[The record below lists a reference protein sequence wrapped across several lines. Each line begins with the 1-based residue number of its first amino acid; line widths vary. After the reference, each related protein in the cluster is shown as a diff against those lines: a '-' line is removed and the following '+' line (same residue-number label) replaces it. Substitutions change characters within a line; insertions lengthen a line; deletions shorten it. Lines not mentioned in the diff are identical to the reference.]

1 MSYFYIYKL
10 CNYLLMENHK
20 YISEINNII
29 NKQKIAG
36 GGELQEALE
45 KKVTERAARVAEAT
59 ARAAKATAHDAR
71 VTASAAKATVRAAKA
86 TTDRAA
92 RNPPSPRPPPQP
104 SAIPPPPPPP
114 SARPPS
120 PPSVGP
126 VPQKGMP
133 TMQKSATP
141 VISAPPPTSP
151 TTATRTT
158 PQPSSKQKNNELKNM
173 FNSKINFENYINDI
187 NGYIHMLADCTTDK
201 INEFIAKSEQ
211 ETSKIVKE
219 EAELTNQQIDD
230 TNDLSAVRQEGKKIQ
245 AKLDTQQEEGKEDL
259 ITSEKKVTA
268 LEENVRDSKEAR
280 TKVEDELKNSR
291 ESAAQN
297 GKEGDNTA
305 ALELQNK
312 IDTLKREES
321 EAIESLKIQQTEIEK
336 KKKSMLQI
344 QAEADQNLTTNNLKS
359 LELESKIK
367 KNEEKISTLKKTHEK
382 MMLENKQELDDHERI
397 LTAKKTE
404 IDNIEKTIIEKNET
418 AKNALRENKENIE
431 SIRKQKETI
440 EQEATVLKNKVNS
453 LEQIINDNDTNKV
466 DELNSFKSKLIEK
479 GKENEKLKQVLKAKD
494 NDIEKNNKQLEV
506 LNELKQK
513 IEEEKTKLD
522 KEFIVLR
529 TTNSEHSKLQEKFND
544 MERTN
549 KKLQDTIDAKTQNEE
564 KLQKDIAKLTKDVGA
579 NDKKAIEEKL
589 REEFEEKNKQLINE
603 VAQLKTAQWQLT
615 QNNKFIDKYIYSGFS
630 LKFPSKGNPKFIE
643 LSKDELNKNVKLCTN
658 GNFVTNTENNKKN
671 YDYLIENVGN
681 KKFVLAG
688 VNNYEFKYM
697 ENKIYEIKSNKRG
710 DESLELELAITPQ
723 NITPEQFTTLL
734 QATDMDKCIKLKFMD
749 IAADGKILA
758 DPIIVFVKPLSQS
771 NNPMF
776 MRAQD
781 GGGFWKSKKKIP
793 EEIQYNNEKVI
804 PMAQFKQIKESI
816 DTIIIKVKEYEK
828 KLVKEKKGNI
838 KHKTKLSKIK
848 ELIKL
853 SGKINKLY
861 EGSSTEK
868 FKSLF
873 TKNKPKPSTGG
884 ALFGLGKKRAT
895 NPTLPGESGLQQ
907 VAPMNVLVEAAAK
920 QDQGPRA
927 KEYAENILD
936 EKKRDKGSKSL
947 TKEKCMKIKKYLEN
961 FNEILKSLQN
971 DTGDES
977 LEKLKT
983 DTTNAVANSEKP
995 KNSVKNSL
1003 IEKMM
1008 DVQNKF
1014 QGTPSDGKPNNSTE
1028 ILTITTM
1035 IIYDILLVSIVIICI
1050 IIYILFVINII
1061 KFLYQCFLEVG
1072 NSQHNNLATG
1082 RTLRYKLLGYVV
1094 YINNCNLPSLFSSFN
1109 SVDTPSGTFM
1119 RLSKVL
1125 EKYFTNERAQVDT
1138 DTFESIFGELSDKV
1152 AIPKTPQ
1159 KIAEEK
1165 HDKWLTEE
1173 GKDASPEAQEQH
1185 KATLTKQEIQ
1195 NDQER
1200 KNTQYEENKN
1210 YKEPKFNIFL
1220 CIRLVF
1226 ICIKLFITF
1235 ITIIV
1240 ISIITFILLSVVSQM
1255 ANMDAIEISIIKK
1268 QKLFFMLLQLLAV
1281 SIMHIIIKL
1290 IIYKTMFVKIYNKYL
1305 NTYLNII
1312 AIDLTINSLKKLDN
1326 LQYIDSELAIRLK
1339 NSVDNNSYIEER
1351 LIQLMNLLGNDDSTN
1366 ETIIKYITIYM
1377 LLKYLYSYE
1386 KNKSNYLLYYS
1397 YFINDGD
1404 YSFPSELNMEKNNIT
1419 TFYSLI
1425 PNKHRKTPIDYFK
1438 YSDIKNILDIENAEK
1453 IRQGVNTY
1461 ISQINTY
1468 IADANSY
1475 FDDDNFIVS
1484 LGWYILINIILG
1496 TIYII
1501 IIVTIILNETEI
1513 MKGNFNLYEF
1523 TKFE

>member
-1 MSYFYIYKL
+1 
-10 CNYLLMENHK
+10 
-20 YISEINNII
+20 
-29 NKQKIAG
+29 
-36 GGELQEALE
+36 
-45 KKVTERAARVAEAT
+45 
-59 ARAAKATAHDAR
+59 
-71 VTASAAKATVRAAKA
+71 
-86 TTDRAA
+86 
-92 RNPPSPRPPPQP
+92 
-104 SAIPPPPPPP
+104 
-114 SARPPS
+114 
-120 PPSVGP
+120 
-126 VPQKGMP
+126 
-133 TMQKSATP
+133 
-141 VISAPPPTSP
+141 
-151 TTATRTT
+151 
-158 PQPSSKQKNNELKNM
+158 M
-173 FNSKINFENYINDI
+173 FNSKTNFENYINEI
-187 NGYIHMLADCTTDK
+187 NGYIQMLADCKKDK
-201 INEFIAKSEQ
+201 IDNFIAKSEQ
-211 ETSKIVKE
+211 EKSKIVE
-219 EAELTNQQIDD
+219 TEIQLTNQQIDATD
-230 TNDLSAVRQEGKKIQ
+230 NLSTARQERE
-245 AKLDTQQEEGKEDL
+245 KLRQTSNAEIEIGKEEL
-259 ITSEKKVTA
+259 AQNEKRISA
-268 LEENVRDSKEAR
+268 LQKEVDKSQQATNEAEN
-280 TKVEDELKNSR
+280 ELTISQQT
-291 ESAAQN
+291 AAQN
-297 GKEGDNTA
+297 GTTVDNTTA
-305 ALELQNK
+305 LKEQQIKVDALKQEEQDILKKLELEK
-312 IDTLKREES
+312 I
-321 EAIESLKIQQTEIEK
+321 EIEK
-336 KKKSMLQI
+336 K
-344 QAEADQNLTTNNLKS
+344 
-359 LELESKIK
+359 
-367 KNEEKISTLKKTHEK
+367 
-382 MMLENKQELDDHERI
+382 R
-397 LTAKKTE
+397 
-404 IDNIEKTIIEKNET
+404 
-418 AKNALRENKENIE
+418 E
-431 SIRKQKETI
+431 SIVQREEAAKAQMETI
-440 EQEATVLKNKVNS
+440 EKKSAQFEEEIKNNKAEILKLKTQNDEMNLQNSKDLEEKQKLLEIKNARIKEIEEQLTTENIKAKGVLKANSDDIERIKIEKEGIEHEKEGLEKKLITLEEEKKDNKEK
-453 LEQIINDNDTNKV
+453 LENLEKKLQTDKQVDEDEKKELTNELSELKYKLEKKEKEKVLHETNK
-466 DELNSFKSKLIEK
+466 
-479 GKENEKLKQVLKAKD
+479 KEMIKAVKDLADNLQAKD
-494 NDIEKNNKQLEV
+494 NDIVNKNNELESLKQL
-506 LNELKQK
+506 KSK
-513 IEEEKTKLD
+513 IEEEKTKLNQD
-522 KEFIVLR
+522 LLILR
-529 TTNSEHSKLQEKFND
+529 KTTVQNDELEAKYKAITETNDNLQK
-544 MERTN
+544 
-549 KKLQDTIDAKTQNEE
+549 TIDKRDENER
-564 KLQKDIAKLTKDVGA
+564 KLQKEIDKLRDKDA
-579 NDKKAIEEKL
+579 NNKASIEAKL
-589 REEFEEKNKQLINE
+589 REEFNAQNQKYVNEIKQLQE
-603 VAQLKTAQWQLT
+603 TQFTQMQQPQLIQD
-615 QNNKFIDKYIYSGFS
+615 NKFIDKYIYSGFS
-630 LKFPSKGNPKFIE
+630 LRFPSTQDTKFIE
-643 LSKDELNKNVKLCTN
+643 LEDNESNKRVTLCTN
-658 GNFVTNTENNKKN
+658 KNFVTNTDNNKN
-671 YDYLIENVGN
+671 YYDYLIKNVG
-681 KKFVLAG
+681 KIKFAVTG
-688 VNNYEFKYM
+688 VNNYKFNYR
-697 ENKIYEIKSNKRG
+697 ENKIYEIKSNKS
-710 DESLELELAITPQ
+710 DESLKLELAITPLD
-723 NITPEQFTTLL
+723 ITPLEFKTLL
-734 QATDMDKCIKLKFMD
+734 QATDMDKCIKLEFTEIKE
-749 IAADGKILA
+749 DGKKVKGKE
-758 DPIIVFVKPLSQS
+758 PIIVFVQPLPQS
-771 NNPMF
+771 NEPPLL
-776 MRAQD
+776 R
-781 GGGFWKSKKKIP
+781 GGWGWGSKKKNP

-804 PMAQFKQIKESI
+804 PMAQFKMIKESI
-816 DTIIIKVKEYEK
+816 DTIITKVKEYEK

-853 SGKINKLY
+853 SGKINILY

-873 TKNKPKPSTGG
+873 TKNKPNPSTGG

-895 NPTLPGESGLQQ
+895 NPMLPGEQRAKVPPSMDILR
-907 VAPMNVLVEAAAK
+907 LAAAK
-920 QDQGPRA
+920 QGQGDMA
-927 KEYAENILD
+927 KEYKENILD
-936 EKKRDKGSKSL
+936 EQNRDKGSKSL

-983 DTTNAVANSEKP
+983 DTANAVANSENP
-995 KNSVKNSL
+995 QNSGKNSL
-1003 IEKMM
+1003 INKMM
-1008 DVQNKF
+1008 DVQKKF
-1014 QGTPSDGKPNNSTE
+1014 KGTSSDSKPNNSTE

-1125 EKYFTNERAQVDT
+1125 EKYFTNERNQVDT

-1185 KATLTKQEIQ
+1185 KATLTKQEIE

-1312 AIDLTINSLKKLDN
+1312 AIDLTINSLKKLDK
-1326 LQYIDSELAIRLK
+1326 LEYIDRELAIRLK

-1351 LIQLMNLLGNDDSTN
+1351 LIQLMNQLGSDDSMN

-1404 YSFPSELNMEKNNIT
+1404 YSLPSELNMEKNNIT